1 MVDLQVDKND
11 NIYTIRNLCSGIKLA
26 GAQILFIE
34 GWKTRMS
41 RKVIERN
48 IAYDDEKKLY
58 YVNMDYGRNWQGKRV
73 KTAKTFKTKKEAVT
87 ALKVFEADK
96 AKRTLTTPAG
106 ETMESFGQYW
116 LTFEKADVR
125 QTTKY
130 TYSVTL
136 NNHIIPYFKEKP
148 LQKIGKE
155 DIYKYFVYLRESK
168 NFSANTIRK
177 HYDMLCGIFSAAV
190 QTEKIFTS
198 PMKTVRAPRQEPFEN
213 QIYNPRQIVELF
225 KAVDGDRTEL
235 AVHLAV
241 YLGLRRGEICG
252 LRWENVDLTNRAVSI
267 VDSRTMAGA
276 VIIDGSVKTD
286 SSERCLKI
294 PDGLMPALLDAET
307 KRTIDKKA
315 MGRRYK
321 DKGYVFC
328 YKNGKPYRPN
338 YLSGL
343 FSQML
348 ERNGLPH
355 IRFHDLR
362 HTHGSIAILGAPLY
376 DVSKSLGHSRQE
388 MTQKIYIKDIDKV
401 KSAAVD
407 SVDGAL
413 KMAMSAYPIT

>member
-1 MVDLQVDKND
+1 
-11 NIYTIRNLCSGIKLA
+11 
-26 GAQILFIE
+26 
-34 GWKTRMS
+34 MS

-48 IAYDDEKKLY
+48 IAYDDEKNLY
-58 YVNMDYGRNWQGKRV
+58 YVNMDYGRNLQGKRV
-73 KTAKTFKTKKEAVT
+73 KTAKTFKTKKEAVA
-87 ALKVFEADK
+87 ALKVFEAEK
-96 AKRTLTTPAG
+96 AKRTLAAPTG
-106 ETMESFGQYW
+106 ETMESFGDYW

-125 QTTKY
+125 ATTKY

-155 DIYKYFVYLRESK
+155 DIYRYFAYLRENK
-168 NFSANTIRK
+168 NLGSNTIRK
-177 HYDMLCGIFSAAV
+177 HYDMLCGIFTSAV
-190 QTEKIFTS
+190 QTERIFVS
-198 PMKTVRAPRQEPFEN
+198 PMKTVRAPKQEAFEN
-213 QIYNPRQIVELF
+213 RIYNPGEIVELF
-225 KAVDGDRTEL
+225 KAADGDRTEL

-252 LRWENVDLTNRAVSI
+252 LRWENVDLAARAVNI

-276 VIIDGSVKTD
+276 AIIDGSVKTD
-286 SSERCLKI
+286 SSERRLKI
-294 PDGLMPALLDAET
+294 PDGLVPALLKALEERQTD
-307 KRTIDKKA
+307 KRA
-315 MGRRYK
+315 LGRLYS
-321 DKGYVFC
+321 DLGYVFC

-338 YLSGL
+338 YLSAL

-388 MTQKIYIKDIDKV
+388 LTQRIYLKEIENV

-407 SVDGAL
+407 SVDSAL
-413 KMAMSAYPIT
+413 RRAIAANHLQSL

>member
-1 MVDLQVDKND
+1 
-11 NIYTIRNLCSGIKLA
+11 
-26 GAQILFIE
+26 
-34 GWKTRMS
+34 MS

-48 IAYDDEKKLY
+48 IAYDDEKNLY

-73 KTAKTFKTKKEAVT
+73 KTAKTFKTKKEAIT

-96 AKRTLTTPAG
+96 AKRMLMTPAG
-106 ETMESFGQYW
+106 ETMESFGEYW
-116 LTFEKADVR
+116 LKFEKADIR
-125 QTTKY
+125 ATTKY

-155 DIYKYFVYLRESK
+155 EIYKYFAHLRETKKLSP
-168 NFSANTIRK
+168 NTIRK
-177 HYDMLCGIFSAAV
+177 HYDMLCGIFSSAV

-198 PMKTVRAPRQEPFEN
+198 PMKTVRAPKPEPFEN
-213 QIYNPRQIVELF
+213 QIYNPGQIVELF
-225 KAVDGDRTEL
+225 KAADGDRTEL

-252 LRWENVDLTNRAVSI
+252 LRWENVDLTGRAVYI

-276 VIIDGSVKTD
+276 AVIDGPVKTD
-286 SSERCLKI
+286 SSERRLKI
-294 PDGLMPALLDAET
+294 PDGLLPALQSALSRREND
-307 KRTIDKKA
+307 KRVL
-315 MGRRYK
+315 GRRYS
-321 DKGYVFC
+321 DQGYVFC

-338 YLSGL
+338 YLSVL
-343 FSQML
+343 FAQML

-388 MTQKIYIKDIDKV
+388 MTQRIYLKDIDIV

-407 SVDGAL
+407 SVDGTLRTA
-413 KMAMSAYPIT
+413 MASNYQNPLFP